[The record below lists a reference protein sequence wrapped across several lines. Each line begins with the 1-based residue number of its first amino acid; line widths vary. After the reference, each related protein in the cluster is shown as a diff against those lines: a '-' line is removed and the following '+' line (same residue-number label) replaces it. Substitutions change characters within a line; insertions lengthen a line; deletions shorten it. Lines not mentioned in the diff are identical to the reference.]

1 MGERGQATGPVR
13 CTFECNAQKAMRTT
27 SVSAV
32 GIPSRPL
39 AIRGHFFTCSRKQI
53 AEAHTRSTP
62 STPHR
67 RSSSRTP
74 PACTRAAY
82 VQHHRMWIGGS
93 RPRMDRKRCEACTAS
108 SSVRPAQP
116 SAPLVAC
123 VSRRPGCRHS
133 SSSGPRPRSVKIME
147 IRGTPPSPA
156 SAAAGV
162 TRGDINRGRPASLLG
177 RRLLSVSPLLGPR
190 PRCYDQAASTSTPG
204 RAGTGVA
211 CSICDAHADRPGTRG
226 A

>member
-1 MGERGQATGPVR
+1 VQCTESHAHDERFCGRNPLTAFGYTRTLLHMLSQAD
-13 CTFECNAQKAMRTT
+13 
-27 SVSAV
+27 
-32 GIPSRPL
+32 
-39 AIRGHFFTCSRKQI
+39 
-53 AEAHTRSTP
+53 
-62 STPHR
+62 R
-67 RSSSRTP
+67 RSSYSFHTIDTTSPIFFQDPTGLYQSRIRPTP
-74 PACTRAAY
+74 
-82 VQHHRMWIGGS
+82 HMWIGGS